1 MPMPSKYGNAK
12 PKYKGKRFDSGLEMC
27 RYIYLQDQERKGRIS
42 NLRRQVRYQVLPAQY
57 ERPQYITDGKGKK
70 MPKPRVKERAVVY
83 VADFVYTYNGVDV
96 VEDAKGV
103 RTDAY
108 ILKRKLMLYFHD
120 ISIYEVENAADPI
133 GGKEV

>member
-1 MPMPSKYGNAK
+1 
-12 PKYKGKRFDSGLEMC
+12 
-27 RYIYLQDQERKGRIS
+27 
-42 NLRRQVRYQVLPAQY
+42 
-57 ERPQYITDGKGKK
+57 
-70 MPKPRVKERAVVY
+70 MPKPKVKERAVVY
-83 VADFVYTYNGVDV
+83 IADFVYTYNGVDV

-133 GGKEV
+133 GGDKV